1 MLREQH
7 MLFRSIQTTRIWNTF
22 HKPEQHPDGMPDGP
36 PPLLPTPTPSFTARV
51 PVMASPMLCLGDPT
65 TSPPPS
71 PPFPSSPTQ
80 VPPPFFIP
88 LLSSTQRCY
97 YRRMI
102 PSSQRLQQRRR
113 QMRPSLQSSQ
123 SSKGLAGS
131 QTPHCQLATLRA
143 GHGVST
149 RSRTG
154 SCTPR
159 AASVSPLQ
167 PHPSFCRSLTSITT
181 LC

>member
-1 MLREQH
+1 MLRGQH
-7 MLFRSIQTTRIWNTF
+7 ILFRSTQTTRIWNTSQN
-22 HKPEQHPDGMPDGP
+22 PEQHPDGMPDGP

-80 VPPPFFIP
+80 VPSPPFFIP
-88 LLSSTQRCY
+88 LLSSAQRCY

-143 GHGVST
+143 GQGVSICKEWT
-149 RSRTG
+149 KCG
-154 SCTPR
+154 
-159 AASVSPLQ
+159 
-167 PHPSFCRSLTSITT
+167 
-181 LC
+181 